1 MKGASRPLSV
11 VQRWFQAV
19 VTHPE
24 GVEEGAGSEEAQ
36 RLIHLKRGELEA
48 VIRRS
53 KNLTAAERLAI
64 YANAYYA
71 RLLECLA
78 AYFPVLQ
85 GALGEEVFESFAFEY
100 LQHHPSGSYT
110 LDRLGDSFAR
120 FLDDTRPD
128 REERNPGEVGWPDFL
143 IDLATLEWN
152 INQVF
157 DGPGVEFQPLLTAE
171 TLQAFPAERFAEAR
185 LVPVPCLRLL
195 AFRYPVNAYYT
206 AARRQEEAPV
216 PGPAPELVALSR
228 RDFVVRRYPLDAA
241 QHALLERVLAGATVR
256 EAIAAAAAMSGLED
270 EALARELRAWFRFW
284 TAEGFFQSIG

>member
-1 MKGASRPLSV
+1 MKLDV

-19 VTHPE
+19 VTHPA
-24 GVEEGAGSEEAQ
+24 GVEGGVDSEAAQ

-53 KNLTAAERLAI
+53 KSLSAAERLAI

-78 AYFPVLQ
+78 SYYPVLQ
-85 GALGEEVFESFAFEY
+85 SALGEEVFESFAFEY
-100 LQHHPSGSYT
+100 LQHYPSGSYT
-110 LDRLGDSFAR
+110 LDRLGDSFVR
-120 FLDDTRPD
+120 FLDETRPD
-128 REERNPGEVGWPDFL
+128 REEEATGEVGWPDFL

-152 INQVF
+152 VNKVF
-157 DGPGVEFQPLLTAE
+157 DGPGVEHQPLLTAE
-171 TLQAFPAERFAEAR
+171 ALRSFPAERFAEAR
-185 LVPVPCLRLL
+185 LVAVPCLRLL

-206 AARRQEEAPV
+206 EARRAGEEEEVPV
-216 PGPAPELVALSR
+216 PDPAPEWIALSR

-241 QHALLERVLAGATVR
+241 QHALLEKILAGASVG
-256 EAIAAAAAMSGLED
+256 EALAAAAGISGLDD
-270 EALARELRAWFRFW
+270 EALAPALRSWFSLW